1 MASASESSLREK
13 LNGIEAKDDLRFIR
27 SDFAIDRWH
36 GKAGGIDLEI
46 TVNSDDRSRQ
56 RAAREGEFDVAEF
69 FAGVY
74 IADLEYK
81 SLDLTAIPIFVKRMF
96 RHSYIYVNKRSGIR
110 SASELN
116 GRRVGV
122 QTWLTTTPLW
132 ARGILEEDFGVNL
145 RSISWVAQWPTI
157 VADWKPPSWVKLEF
171 TPAGVKLYDLLLSGD
186 LDAVITTEN
195 WAPFGDPSI
204 RFLVPNYAALDEYLA
219 NRFFR
224 FITY

>member
-1 MASASESSLREK
+1 MTCGLYDRT
-13 LNGIEAKDDLRFIR
+13 LPL
-27 SDFAIDRWH
+27 ID
-36 GKAGGIDLEI
+36 GTVKPDGIDLEI

-145 RSISWVAQWPTI
+145 RSISWVARGRRLWLIGNHHLGSSLNSPLQ
-157 VADWKPPSWVKLEF
+157 AS
-171 TPAGVKLYDLLLSGD
+171 SS
-186 LDAVITTEN
+186 TTFCSR
-195 WAPFGDPSI
+195 ATSMP
-204 RFLVPNYAALDEYLA
+204 
-219 NRFFR
+219 
-224 FITY
+224 